1 MGTYKRIARS
11 YNIDWCSI
19 GYNFLG
25 FNCMKKLLIPLLLMP
40 FLVQA
45 KDIAIAPNGMM
56 GMTVL
61 TDERCDHDKNLLA
74 AYAYNPNKMIYYA
87 CWQVSGEDVVFNH
100 TVKPLVNIPVKQFI
114 KPPENVRHKN
124 KI

>member
-1 MGTYKRIARS
+1 
-11 YNIDWCSI
+11 
-19 GYNFLG
+19 
-25 FNCMKKLLIPLLLMP
+25 MKKLLIPLLLMP

-87 CWQVSGEDVVFNH
+87 CWQVAGEDVVFSH

-114 KPPENVRHKN
+114 KPPENVRKKN
-124 KI
+124 